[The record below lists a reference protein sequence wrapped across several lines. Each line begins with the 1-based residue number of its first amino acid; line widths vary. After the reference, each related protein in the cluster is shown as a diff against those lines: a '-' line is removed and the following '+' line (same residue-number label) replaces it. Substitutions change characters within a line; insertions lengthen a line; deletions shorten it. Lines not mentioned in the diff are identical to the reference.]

1 MKTRTKRILGAAGVV
16 AVCYI
21 AAYFLSVT
29 AAYVQIKAVSLAV
42 PVYRPCDAAVVH
54 GLFAPI
60 QLLDEAYLR
69 PSRWQE
75 KLTR

>member
-1 MKTRTKRILGAAGVV
+1 MLRAAGVV
-16 AVCYI
+16 AVCYL
-21 AAYFLSVT
+21 AAYYVSVT
-29 AAYVQIKAVSLAV
+29 AAYVQIKAVSFAV

-54 GLFAPI
+54 RIFAPL
-60 QLLDEAYLR
+60 QLLDAAYLR